1 MHDDTDLKLEDG
13 TVVKLGYTNPEELRF
28 AAAPAF
34 DESNTV
40 LPETSWEEH
49 DDYAPHCSKVE
60 AQQNNNCTNAAL
72 ASCGECL
79 FRASGVDVPRLSW
92 SFLYAHDNG
101 GRDAGA
107 YCRNLARLFR
117 DGPGLAPV
125 SVWPDSKIFLPRGE
139 LPQVVVDAAAQYQAL
154 EVFQI
159 FDWKGVMSALTQRFV
174 VYYGISLG
182 RAFFNTKKDG
192 KVPSWDGST
201 RNGHAMWL
209 RGTTKKFGDWRAINV
224 NSWGR
229 SYGDNGI
236 SYIDESYFW
245 AERGRFVNLDAYG
258 IRAVKRKDQLPQ
270 AAALPVAA

>member
-1 MHDDTDLKLEDG
+1 MHDDTDLKLADG
-13 TVVKLGYTNPEELRF
+13 TVVKLGYTNPDELRF

-34 DESNTV
+34 DQANALLNES
-40 LPETSWEEH
+40 EWEEH
-49 DDYAPHCSKVE
+49 DDYAPHCSPIE

-72 ASCGECL
+72 ASCAECL
-79 FRASGVDVPRLSW
+79 FRSSGVEVPRLSW

-117 DGPGLAPV
+117 DGPGLAPA
-125 SVWPDSKIFLPRGE
+125 SVWPDSKIYLPRGD
-139 LPQVVVDAAAQYQAL
+139 LPQVVVDAAAEYQAL
-154 EVFQI
+154 EVYQV

-192 KVPSWDGST
+192 VVPRWDGST

-209 RGTTKKFGDWRAINV
+209 RGTTKKFGDWRAISP
-224 NSWGR
+224 NSWGK
-229 SYGDNGI
+229 SFGDGGI
-236 SYIDESYFW
+236 GYIDESYFW
-245 AERGRFVNLDAYG
+245 AEQGRFVNLDAYA
-258 IRAVKRKDQLPQ
+258 IRAVKRKDKLPQ